1 MRREIIVHKKCGFRC
16 VDREPVLIYE
26 TKRNKIF
33 YLHTGN
39 QNGNF
44 YFNLPKGKF
53 YTFNKIE
60 VLKNPIPVNL
70 PKLPAPEKNNTL
82 PKKVKVYFLE
92 NPHKASIITSINEI
106 KVDPKIL
113 NLTLPTIVFIMFH
126 ELGHYFYSDEKKCD
140 LFAAVQMMKRG
151 FNPSQCGIAID
162 NALSEKSFDRK
173 FCLINKM
180 RKL

>member
-1 MRREIIVHKKCGFRC
+1 MREIHVHKKCGFRC
-16 VDREPVLIYE
+16 IDKQPVRIYE
-26 TKRNKIF
+26 SKRGKIF
-33 YLHTGN
+33 YFHTGN
-39 QNGNF
+39 PKGEF
-44 YFNLPKGKF
+44 YFNLPKGKYF
-53 YTFNKIE
+53 SANQLE

-92 NPHKASIITSINEI
+92 NPHKASIITANNEI

-140 LFAAVQMMKRG
+140 LFAAVQMIKRG

-162 NALSEKSFDRK
+162 NALSSKSFDRK
-173 FCLINKM
+173 YCLINKM